1 VGGLEDTIIDYTG
14 SPAEGTGFKFYEYSK
29 TSLLDVMKRALKVY
43 RTKQDWSRLMRQCMA
58 ADFSWERSA
67 REYINLYKKAIEKHE
82 SH

>member
-1 VGGLEDTIIDYTG
+1 
-14 SPAEGTGFKFYEYSK
+14 
-29 TSLLDVMKRALKVY
+29 MKRALKVY
-43 RTKQDWSRLMRQCMA
+43 RSKQDWSRLMKQCMA